1 MIRLRQFPILA
12 FLAAALFLRALV
24 PAGWMPAPEHG
35 VFAIAPCP
43 AADDGL
49 ASQGSSHH
57 HGPQKAQHDG
67 DCAFAPLLAGF
78 AMTDAAPALI
88 ATAATAELPLSHREI
103 AAFPTGPPA
112 PPPPATG
119 PPAIA

>member
-12 FLAAALFLRALV
+12 LLAAALFLRALV
-24 PAGWMPAPEHG
+24 PGGWMPAPAHG

-49 ASQGSSHH
+49 TGHAASHH
-57 HGPQKAQHDG
+57 HNSQKAQHDG
-67 DCAFAPLLAGF
+67 DCAFAPLLASV
-78 AMTDAAPALI
+78 AAGDPSPMVP
-88 ATAATAELPLSHREI
+88 AATARAESPLSHPEI
-103 AAFPTGPPA
+103 ASFPTGPPA